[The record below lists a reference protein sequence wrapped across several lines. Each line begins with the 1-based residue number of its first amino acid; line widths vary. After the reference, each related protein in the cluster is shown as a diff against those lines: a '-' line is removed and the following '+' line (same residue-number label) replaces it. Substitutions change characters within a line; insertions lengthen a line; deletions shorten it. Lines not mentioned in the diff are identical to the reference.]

1 MSFHLFRSSSIYFN
15 DIFQF
20 SVYYCCTSFL
30 KFISMDFIILCSCGC
45 NYFWNWIF
53 YISHIL
59 QSRLTHLSIAIVLWW
74 IWQNFIYKIISSANR
89 DNFTFHFPIWMLK
102 VIFLA
107 EGERREWKD
116 WLKPQHS
123 KSRDRGI
130 QFHHFMANWWRRSG
144 NSDKF
149 YFHGLQNYC
158 GWWLQAWN

>member
-1 MSFHLFRSSSIYFN
+1 MSKELALLLFNLLLLFSFRCYCKQTYFFKFNFNCSLLVCKKYSQILYPTTLLMSFSSSNSVVCVGVYLYSLG
-15 DIFQF
+15 F
-20 SVYYCCTSFL
+20 S
-30 KFISMDFIILCSCGC
+30 
-45 NYFWNWIF
+45 
-53 YISHIL
+53 
-59 QSRLTHLSIAIVLWW
+59 
-74 IWQNFIYKIISSANR
+74 IYKIISSANR

-130 QFHHFMANWWRRSG
+130 RFHHFMANWWRRSG
-144 NSDKF
+144 NSDRF